1 MSVEANQVTLGFQT
15 EVKQLLDLKDDTEYV
30 NSIKH
35 KIETIIA
42 SLDNEI
48 KKIRLIANKGLND
61 A

>member
-1 MSVEANQVTLGFQT
+1 MLYSGGYGAYYN
-15 EVKQLLDLKDDTEYV
+15 VKINLLDLKDNKEYV

-48 KKIRLIANKGLND
+48 KKIRLIANKVLND

>member
-1 MSVEANQVTLGFQT
+1 MLYSAGYGAYYN
-15 EVKQLLDLKDDTEYV
+15 VKINLLDLKQHKVYV
-30 NSIKH
+30 NGINH

-48 KKIRLIANKGLND
+48 KKIRLIANKGLNN